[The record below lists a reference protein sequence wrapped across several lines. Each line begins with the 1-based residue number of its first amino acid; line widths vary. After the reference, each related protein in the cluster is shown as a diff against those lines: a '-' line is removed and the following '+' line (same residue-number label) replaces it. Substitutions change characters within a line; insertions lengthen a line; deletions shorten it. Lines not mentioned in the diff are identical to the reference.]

1 MRGEAEHKADSG
13 AVGLGA
19 RRCRD
24 SAGVRLAALGLVA
37 LALAGVAGAAPA
49 SDPGVSS
56 STILI
61 GGTVPLSGPET
72 AYAVVAYGAAAYFKY
87 VNDHGG
93 VYGRKID
100 YRYLDDAYDPSQT
113 VQQTRRLVEQ
123 DKVFLMFN
131 QVGTEQAL
139 ATQPYL
145 NQQKVPQLFVGSG
158 TAQFAHDYKQYPWT
172 LPYLPSFYAE
182 GQVYGRYIA
191 RTRPAAKI
199 AVLFEDSDFGKD
211 LLAGLKSGLAGKG
224 KIVGAQS
231 YAVTEPTLGSQMS
244 TLAATKAD
252 TLMVFALPK
261 QTIQALVGADKLG
274 WHPKPFIAAVSID
287 PFVMSVARLN
297 TNGRATEGAMSITF
311 LKDASNLARWGKDPG
326 VKLYYSILKKY
337 APGNDPKAV
346 ANIYGMAAA
355 YTLVD
360 VLKRAGRSPTRAS
373 VLRAATS
380 LNETTNPFMLP
391 GLTLKTSPTDRF
403 AIEQVQMYRYT
414 KGTWQVVGPI
424 VPARA

>member
-1 MRGEAEHKADSG
+1 VRAL
-13 AVGLGA
+13 AV
-19 RRCRD
+19 
-24 SAGVRLAALGLVA
+24 LVLA
-37 LALAGVAGAAPA
+37 LALVSGAQA
-49 SDPGVSS
+49 DTPGVSS

-61 GGTVPLSGPET
+61 GGTAPLSGPET
-72 AYAVVAYGAAAYFKY
+72 AYAVVAQGADAYFKY

-93 VYGRKID
+93 VFGRKIE
-100 YRYLDDAYDPSQT
+100 YRYLDDGYDPAQT

-145 NQQKVPQLFVGSG
+145 NQQGVPQLFVGSG
-158 TAQFAHDYKQYPWT
+158 AAQFGHNYKQYPWT

-182 GQVYGRYIA
+182 GKVYGRYIA
-191 RTRPAAKI
+191 KTHPTAKI

-211 LLAGLKSGLAGKG
+211 LLAGLKAGLAGKG
-224 KIVGAQS
+224 KILAAQS
-231 YAVTEPTLGSQMS
+231 YAVTEPTLSSQMS
-244 TLAATKAD
+244 TLAATHAD

-287 PFVMSVARLN
+287 PFVMNVARIS
-297 TNGRATEGAMSITF
+297 TAGRATAGAISITF

-326 VKLYYSILKKY
+326 VKLYYSILKRY
-337 APGNDPKAV
+337 SPGNDPKAV

-360 VLKRAGRSPTRAS
+360 VLKRAGRNPTRDG
-373 VLRAATS
+373 VLKAATS
-380 LNETTNPFMLP
+380 LNESTNPFMLP
-391 GLTLKTSPTDRF
+391 GITLRTGPTDRF
-403 AIEQVQMYRYT
+403 PLEQVQMYRYT
-414 KGTWQVVGPI
+414 KGVWQVFGPL

>member
-1 MRGEAEHKADSG
+1 MR
-13 AVGLGA
+13 LGA
-19 RRCRD
+19 F
-24 SAGVRLAALGLVA
+24 ALVA
-37 LALAGVAGAAPA
+37 LVLALAGVAGATPTA
-49 SDPGVSS
+49 DPGVSS
-56 STILI
+56 GRILI

-72 AYAVVAYGAAAYFKY
+72 AYAVVAYGAEAYFKY

-93 VYGRKID
+93 IYGRKIE
-100 YRYLDDAYDPSQT
+100 YRYLDDAYDPAQT

-131 QVGTEQAL
+131 QVGTEQTL
-139 ATQPYL
+139 ATRPYL
-145 NQQKVPQLFVGSG
+145 NQQKVPQLFAGSG

-182 GQVYGRYIA
+182 GQVYGRYLA
-191 RTRPAAKI
+191 RTKPAARI

-211 LLAGLKSGLAGKG
+211 LLAGLKAGLAGKG
-224 KIVGAQS
+224 TIVAAEG

-244 TLAATKAD
+244 TLAATNAD

-274 WHPKPFIAAVSID
+274 WHPRPYIAGVSID

-297 TNGRATEGAMSITF
+297 TNGRATAGATSITF

-326 VKLYYSILKKY
+326 VKLYYSILKRY

-360 VLKRAGRSPTRAS
+360 VLRRAGRSPTRAS

-380 LNETTNPFMLP
+380 LSETTNPFMLP
-391 GLTLKTSPTDRF
+391 GLTLKTTTTDRF

-424 VPARA
+424 LPARA

>member
-1 MRGEAEHKADSG
+1 
-13 AVGLGA
+13 
-19 RRCRD
+19 
-24 SAGVRLAALGLVA
+24 VRLALVA
-37 LALAGVAGAAPA
+37 SIALVLAGIAGASPA
-49 SDPGVSS
+49 DTPGVSS

-72 AYAVVAYGAAAYFKY
+72 AYAVVAYGADAYFKY
-87 VNDHGG
+87 VNAHGG
-93 VYGRKID
+93 VYGRKIE
-100 YRYLDDAYDPSQT
+100 YRYLDDAYDPAQT

-131 QVGTEQAL
+131 QVGTEEAL

-145 NQQKVPQLFVGSG
+145 NQQGVPQLFAGSG
-158 TAQFAHDYKQYPWT
+158 TAKFAHDFKQYPWT

-182 GQVYGRYIA
+182 GKVYGRYIA
-191 RTRPAAKI
+191 KTRPRARI

-211 LLAGLKSGLAGKG
+211 LLAGLKAGLAGKG
-224 KIVGAQS
+224 KILAAQS
-231 YAVTEPTLGSQMS
+231 YAVTEPTLGSQMA
-244 TLAATKAD
+244 TLKATNAD

-274 WHPKPFIAAVSID
+274 WHPKPYIAAVSID
-287 PFVMSVARLN
+287 PFVMSVARAN
-297 TNGRATEGAMSITF
+297 TNGRATEGAISTTF
-311 LKDASNLARWGKDPG
+311 LKDASNLRRWGKDPG
-326 VKLYYSILKKY
+326 VRLYYSSLKRY

-360 VLKRAGRSPTRAS
+360 VLKRAGRNPTRAG
-373 VLRAATS
+373 VLKSATT

-391 GLTLKTSPTDRF
+391 GIALKTGGADRF
-403 AIEQVQMYRYT
+403 ALEQVQLYRYV
-414 KGTWQVVGPI
+414 KGTWQVFGPL

>member
-1 MRGEAEHKADSG
+1 M
-13 AVGLGA
+13 
-19 RRCRD
+19 
-24 SAGVRLAALGLVA
+24 RLAALGFLA
-37 LALAGVAGAAPA
+37 LALTGVAGAAPA
-49 SDPGVSS
+49 ADPGVSS
-56 STILI
+56 DKILT
-61 GGTVPLSGPET
+61 GGTAPLSGPET
-72 AYAVVAYGAAAYFKY
+72 AYAVVAYGAEAYFKY

-93 VYGRKID
+93 VFGRKIE
-100 YRYLDDAYDPSQT
+100 YRYLDDAYDPAQT

-131 QVGTEQAL
+131 QVGTEQVL

-145 NQQKVPQLFVGSG
+145 NQQKVPQIFNG
-158 TAQFAHDYKQYPWT
+158 TGTQKFAQNYKQYPWT

-191 RTRPAAKI
+191 RTKPGSKI

-224 KIVGAQS
+224 KILAAQS

-244 TLAATKAD
+244 SLAATKAD
-252 TLMVFALPK
+252 ALMIFALPK

-287 PFVMSVARLN
+287 PFVMNVARLN
-297 TNGRATEGAMSITF
+297 TGGRATEGAMSITF

-337 APGNDPKAV
+337 APRNDPKAV

-360 VLKRAGRSPTRAS
+360 VLRRAGRNPTRTG
-373 VLRAATS
+373 VMKAATT
-380 LNETTNPFMLP
+380 LKETSNPFMLP
-391 GLTLKTSPTDRF
+391 GLTLRTGPTDRF

>member
-1 MRGEAEHKADSG
+1 M
-13 AVGLGA
+13 
-19 RRCRD
+19 
-24 SAGVRLAALGLVA
+24 RLAALALVA
-37 LALAGVAGAAPA
+37 LALAGVAGAAPT
-49 SDPGVSS
+49 DTPGVSS

-61 GGTVPLSGPET
+61 GGTAPLSGPET
-72 AYAVVAYGAAAYFKY
+72 EYAVVAQGAAAYFKY

-100 YRYLDDAYDPSQT
+100 YRYLDDGYDPAQT

-123 DKVFLMFN
+123 DKVLLMFN
-131 QVGTEQAL
+131 QVGTEEVL

-145 NQQKVPQLFVGSG
+145 NQQGVPQLFVGSG
-158 TAQFAHDYKQYPWT
+158 TAKFAHDYKQYPWT

-182 GQVYGRYIA
+182 GKVYGRYIA
-191 RTRPAAKI
+191 ATRPAAKI

-211 LLAGLKSGLAGKG
+211 MLAGLKAGLAGKG
-224 KIVGAQS
+224 KILAAQS
-231 YAVTEPTLGSQMS
+231 YAVTEPTLSSQMS

-252 TLMVFALPK
+252 LLMVFALPK

-274 WHPKPFIAAVSID
+274 WHPRPFIAAVSID
-287 PFVMSVARLN
+287 PFVMNVARVS

-326 VKLYYSILKKY
+326 VKLYYSILKRY
-337 APGNDPKAV
+337 APGSDPKAV

-360 VLKRAGRSPTRAS
+360 VLKRAGKSPTRDG
-373 VLRAATS
+373 VMKAATS

-391 GLTLKTSPTDRF
+391 GLALKTSPTDRF
-403 AIEQVQMYRYT
+403 AIEQIQMYRYT
-414 KGTWQVVGPI
+414 KGVWQVLGPVI
-424 VPARA
+424 PAKA

>member
-1 MRGEAEHKADSG
+1 MK
-13 AVGLGA
+13 
-19 RRCRD
+19 
-24 SAGVRLAALGLVA
+24 LAALAVAA

-49 SDPGVSS
+49 DTPGVSS

-61 GGTVPLSGPET
+61 GGTAPLSGPET
-72 AYAVVAYGAAAYFKY
+72 EYAVVAQGAAAYFKY

-93 VYGRKID
+93 VNGRKID
-100 YRYLDDAYDPSQT
+100 YRYLDDGYDPAQT

-123 DKVFLMFN
+123 DKVLLMFN
-131 QVGTEQAL
+131 QVGTEEVL

-145 NQQKVPQLFVGSG
+145 NQQGVPQLFVGSG
-158 TAQFAHDYKQYPWT
+158 AARFGHDYKQYPWT

-182 GQVYGRYIA
+182 GKVYGRYIA
-191 RTRPAAKI
+191 ATHPTAKI

-211 LLAGLKSGLAGKG
+211 MLAGLKAGLAGKG
-224 KIVGAQS
+224 KILAAQS
-231 YAVTEPTLGSQMS
+231 YAVTEPTLSSQMS
-244 TLAATKAD
+244 SLAATKAD

-287 PFVMSVARLN
+287 PFVMNVARVS

-311 LKDASNLARWGKDPG
+311 LKDASNIARWGKDPG
-326 VKLYYSILKKY
+326 VKLYYAILKRY
-337 APGNDPKAV
+337 APGSDPKAV

-360 VLKRAGRSPTRAS
+360 VLKRAGSSPTRDS
-373 VLRAATS
+373 VMKAATS

-391 GLTLKTSPTDRF
+391 GLALKTGPTDRF
-403 AIEQVQMYRYT
+403 AIEQIQMYRYT
-414 KGTWQVVGPI
+414 KGVWQVLGP
-424 VPARA
+424 VVLAKA

>member
-1 MRGEAEHKADSG
+1 MNA
-13 AVGLGA
+13 
-19 RRCRD
+19 
-24 SAGVRLAALGLVA
+24 
-37 LALAGVAGAAPA
+37 
-49 SDPGVSS
+49 
-56 STILI
+56 
-61 GGTVPLSGPET
+61 
-72 AYAVVAYGAAAYFKY
+72 
-87 VNDHGG
+87 NGG
-93 VYGRKID
+93 VFGRKIE

-131 QVGTEQAL
+131 QVGTEQTL

-145 NQQKVPQLFVGSG
+145 NQQKIPQLFAGSG
-158 TAQFAHDYKQYPWT
+158 TAKFAKDYKQYPWT
-172 LPYLPSFYAE
+172 LPYLPSFYSE

-191 RTRPAAKI
+191 RTKPGSKI

-211 LLAGLKSGLAGKG
+211 LLNGLKSGLAGKG
-224 KIVGAQS
+224 KIVAAQS
-231 YAVTEPTLGSQMS
+231 YAVTEPTLSSQMS

-287 PFVMSVARLN
+287 PFVMNVAKLN

-311 LKDASNLARWGKDPG
+311 LKDASNLRRWGKDQG
-326 VKLYYSILKKY
+326 VKLYYSILKRF
-337 APGNDPKAV
+337 APGSDPKAV

-360 VLKRAGRSPTRAS
+360 VLKRAGRNPTRAS
-373 VLRAATS
+373 VLKAASS
-380 LNETTNPFMLP
+380 LNETANPFMLP
-391 GLTLKTSPTDRF
+391 GLTLKTAATDRF
-403 AIEQVQMYRYT
+403 AIEQVQLYRYT
-414 KGTWQVVGPI
+414 KGTWQVFGPI

>member
-1 MRGEAEHKADSG
+1 M
-13 AVGLGA
+13 
-19 RRCRD
+19 
-24 SAGVRLAALGLVA
+24 
-37 LALAGVAGAAPA
+37 
-49 SDPGVSS
+49 
-56 STILI
+56 
-61 GGTVPLSGPET
+61 
-72 AYAVVAYGAAAYFKY
+72 
-87 VNDHGG
+87 NDHGG

-100 YRYLDDAYDPSQT
+100 YRYLDDAYDPAQT
-113 VQQTRRLVEQ
+113 VQQTQAPGRAGQGLPDVQPGRHRADARHPAVPEPAEGAAALRRQ
-123 DKVFLMFN
+123 RHRRSSRTTTSSTR
-131 QVGTEQAL
+131 GRCR
-139 ATQPYL
+139 
-145 NQQKVPQLFVGSG
+145 
-158 TAQFAHDYKQYPWT
+158 
-172 LPYLPSFYAE
+172 YLPSFYAE
-182 GQVYGRYIA
+182 GQVYGRYLA
-191 RTRPAAKI
+191 RTRPGAKI

-224 KIVGAQS
+224 KIVAAQS

-391 GLTLKTSPTDRF
+391 GLTLKTAPTDRF

-424 VPARA
+424 VPAPRIGFPPRSIPRKDLR